1 MLKTKITPKL
11 RNDIILLVGILI
23 VAIIGLVVFNA
34 TKKQGNTVVVL
45 LNGVETERYS
55 INQNIEKEII
65 TEYGK
70 NILVIKNGQVSI
82 SDADCPDLVC
92 VKHREISKDGET
104 IVCLPH
110 KLVIEITA
118 ETEEFDMVV

>member
-1 MLKTKITPKL
+1 MLKTKINPKL

-23 VAIIGLVVFNA
+23 IAIIGLVVFNA
-34 TKKQGNTVVVL
+34 TKKQGNIVVVL

-82 SDADCPDLVC
+82 TDADCPDLVC

>member
-1 MLKTKITPKL
+1 MSKTKITPKL
-11 RNDIILLVGILI
+11 RNDIILLVSILL

-34 TKKQGNTVVVL
+34 TKKQGDTVHVL
-45 LNGVETERYS
+45 VDGVETEHYS
-55 INQNIEKEII
+55 INQNVEKEII

-70 NILVIKNGQVSI
+70 NTLVIKNGQVSVKA
-82 SDADCPDLVC
+82 ADCPDLVC
-92 VKHREISKDGET
+92 VKHREISNDGET

-118 ETEEFDMVV
+118 ETEEIDVVV

>member
-1 MLKTKITPKL
+1 MLKTKINPKL

-23 VAIIGLVVFNA
+23 IAIIGLVVFNA
-34 TKKQGNTVVVL
+34 TKKQGNIVVVL

-55 INQNIEKEII
+55 INQNIEKEIV

-82 SDADCPDLVC
+82 TDADCPDLVC